1 MHQSFV
7 MKISMQIIHLY
18 YYSWHEENCVLEN
31 ISYANVFGPYKD
43 RVKIPTTSLNYKMLM
58 LKHYVISSLN
68 QYIIYIYLQQ
78 DNDGITEALR
88 NVSPPEIEL
97 HQC

>member
-1 MHQSFV
+1 
-7 MKISMQIIHLY
+7 
-18 YYSWHEENCVLEN
+18 
-31 ISYANVFGPYKD
+31 
-43 RVKIPTTSLNYKMLM
+43 M

-78 DNDGITEALR
+78 DNDGITEAWR
-88 NVSPPEIEL
+88 NVPPPEIEL